1 LGLHLSKMI
10 IEDSLKGTLSV
21 SNGNYGAKFSIL
33 L

>member
-1 LGLHLSKMI
+1 MI